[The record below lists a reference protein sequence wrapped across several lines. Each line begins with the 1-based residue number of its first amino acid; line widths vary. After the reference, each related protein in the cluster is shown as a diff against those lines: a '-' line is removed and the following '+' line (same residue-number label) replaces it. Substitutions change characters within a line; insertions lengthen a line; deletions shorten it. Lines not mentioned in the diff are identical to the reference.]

1 MVTKGFTKVDN
12 LILLDSALSLEAKGL
27 YAILKHLSAI
37 PNFSIRRDYIKSI
50 SGYGETAFRRVWKEL
65 KDKGLLI
72 ETKLRNKGKYMY
84 TYTLK
89 TNLYETTIVVT
100 APAEEKKKTK
110 HLDSDGNVPLEGQ
123 VNIDDVIGADQ
134 QEKPVINKNT
144 AEIVKATGFDDSQAK
159 ELLKLANNNESKVI
173 ESYNYTLK
181 QREVR
186 NTFNY
191 TKWVIANKINVQ
203 ESNTVKSTFNNFKQR
218 QYDFDRL
225 KKALLYGEPYELPA

>member
-1 MVTKGFTKVDN
+1 MTTKGFTKINNSIIFNAD
-12 LILLDSALSLEAKGL
+12 LSLEAIGL
-27 YAILKHLSAI
+27 YVKLQYLSTI
-37 PNFSIRRDYIKSI
+37 DNFSIKRDYIRSI

-65 KDKGLLI
+65 KDKGVLI
-72 ETKLRNKGKYMY
+72 ETKSRSKGRYEYK
-84 TYTLK
+84 YTLK
-89 TNLYETTIVVT
+89 TDNTAKVT
-100 APAEEKKKTK
+100 APTEEKKPK
-110 HLDSDGNVPLEGQ
+110 HIDSDGNTPLDGQ